1 MGQIMSEKEAMRR
14 AIELA
19 LKGSGY
25 VSPNP
30 RVGAV
35 ILDKENNIIAEGWH
49 KEFGDKHA
57 EIDAIANSGRET
69 FEGCTMVVNLEPCTH
84 EGKTP
89 PCAPQLIERKFSKV
103 IIGMEDPNPLV
114 AGSGIRL
121 LKEAGLDVTSGVL
134 EEECKWINRF
144 FAKHITTGMPYVIAK
159 MAQTIDGCISTS
171 LGNSKWITCEE
182 SRKRGHALRAQV
194 DGILIGRNTAAKDNP
209 QLTVRNVEGRSPKRI
224 VFDTNLNLLL
234 DLNIFKGDL
243 RENTVICCASN
254 ANPRKIET
262 LQMAGL
268 TVAKMETD
276 EHGKIDIEKAL
287 KNLADKCGLTSVLVE
302 GGAGMYSSFFEKD
315 LIDEYHIFIAPKV
328 FGSGLNTFNGIKTN
342 FANQAKEFSI
352 KAVSRCGD
360 DIHIVGLKKL

>member
-1 MGQIMSEKEAMRR
+1 MTDFEAMQK
-14 AIELA
+14 AIQLA

-35 ILDKENNIIAEGWH
+35 ILDENDNIISEGWH

-57 EIDAIANSGRET
+57 EIDAIANSTRDS

-89 PCAPQLIERKFSKV
+89 PCAPQLIEKKFSKV
-103 IIGMEDPNPLV
+103 VIGMEDPNPLV

-121 LKEAGLDVTSGVL
+121 LKEAGIEVVSGVM

-144 FAKHITTGMPYVIAK
+144 FSKHITTGMPYIIAK
-159 MAQTIDGCISTS
+159 MAQTIDGCIATK
-171 LGNSKWITCEE
+171 LGSSKWITCDE

-194 DGILIGRNTAAKDNP
+194 DAILIGRNTAAKDNP
-209 QLTVRNVEGRSPKRI
+209 QLTVRNVEGRNPKRI

-243 RENTVICCASN
+243 RENTIVCCSAT

-262 LQMAGL
+262 LNMAGL
-268 TVAKMETD
+268 TVKKMETN
-276 EHGKIDIEKAL
+276 EHGKIDLEKAL
-287 KNLADKCGLTSVLVE
+287 KKLAEECGVTSILVE
-302 GGAGMYSSFFEKD
+302 GGAALYSSFFEND
-315 LIDEYHIFIAPKV
+315 LIDEYHVFIAPKV
-328 FGSGLNTFNGIKTN
+328 FGNGINTFNNIKTSYV
-342 FANQAKEFSI
+342 NQAKNFSI
-352 KAVSRCGD
+352 KAVSRCGE
-360 DIHIVGLKKL
+360 DIHIIGLKQM